1 MALLNF
7 TSKYQNVAKY
17 KDLTASSPSL
27 EGSQENDYVKLI
39 FTKDGHIITHGTD
52 YIPWGDG
59 TIPIEKLPI
68 AAADDDPSD
77 KTLWTS
83 NTIQNKINNSF
94 LANEAMRFKGSISIE
109 DNAYKING
117 ERTPDGTLPKGEVG
131 DTYRIS
137 TNGRYGGNVC
147 EVGDLLICYE
157 SGTTKEHDRWTVVQ
171 TNING
176 YSTFQVNGTPY
187 NLYTTD
193 SRAPF
198 EIYAPTSAGSA
209 NGQILLWHDGNAVWA
224 DRSELNIG
232 QYLRASTGLWIGT
245 GNTGDNTG
253 YNGSADKTIRL
264 LQATTGSIGG
274 VIIDKDNLPLNGKS
288 TPTDSQA
295 KKNGATISISDTG
308 VIYLTKQNI
317 INALGYAPEGM
328 GVVTSTW
335 RPIKVNGTDFLDSD
349 AAGVAL
355 NIGSGN
361 STIAITKSTDNSGK
375 VSFDVNLGYDIT
387 KDTSTSGLKRVA
399 VKAGT
404 NANLGKLY
412 VEIPEYAVV
421 SNTINGLA
429 PKIIKTENA
438 KITPN
443 YYILASKE
451 GTSASWYKLDLD
463 AINTWRPI
471 SIATKDLGNR
481 SLQIVETDNVVF
493 TYNEQEFN
501 QGKTATFGIELQ
513 WKEWTDNELI

>member
-7 TSKYQNVAKY
+7 SQTYASISDKIGTPGYLQKT
-17 KDLTASSPSL
+17 DLL
-27 EGSQENDYVKLI
+27 
-39 FTKDGHIITHGTD
+39 FTKDGHIVTHGVD
-52 YIPWGDG
+52 YTPWGNG

-68 AAADDDPSD
+68 DNTKVDD
-77 KTLWTS
+77 KHLWDS
-83 NTIQNKINNSF
+83 ATIQNKINNGF
-94 LANEAMRFKGSISIE
+94 LANEAMRFKGSIGIE
-109 DNAYKING
+109 GRDYTINDTK
-117 ERTPDGTLPKGEVG
+117 TPDGTLPKGEVG
-131 DTYRIS
+131 DTYRVS
-137 TNGRYGGNVC
+137 SNGSYGGNTC
-147 EVGDLLICYE
+147 EVGDLLICYK
-157 SGTTKEHDRWTVVQ
+157 SGTTKETDKWTVVQ

-176 YSTFQVNGTPY
+176 YSTFRINGTPY
-187 NLYTTD
+187 FLYTTNTAA
-193 SRAPF
+193 SF
-198 EIYAPTSAGSA
+198 SIYVPTEPGNA
-209 NGQILLWHDGNAVWA
+209 NGQILLWDDNQNKAVWA
-224 DRSELNIG
+224 DRSALNIG
-232 QYLRASTGLWIGT
+232 KYLRASTGLQIGT
-245 GNTGDNTG
+245 SNTGDNTG

-274 VIIDKDNLPLNGKS
+274 VIIDRNGLQLNGKS
-288 TPTDSQA
+288 TPTDGQA
-295 KKNGATISISDTG
+295 IENGATISISNTG

-328 GVVTSTW
+328 GAVKSTW
-335 RPIKVNGTDFLDSD
+335 RPIKVNGEDFLDSN

-355 NIGSGN
+355 NIGSAN

-412 VEIPEYAVV
+412 VEIPKYDVV

-451 GTSASWYKLDLD
+451 GTSASWYKLDLNT
-463 AINTWRPI
+463 INTWRPI

-481 SLQIVETDNVVF
+481 SLQIVETDNIVF
-493 TYNEQEFN
+493 TYNEAEFN

-513 WKEWTDNELI
+513 WKEWTE